1 MAIFTPGPT
10 VAAVSGSIGGTV
22 FSRNKGGAYIRNRA
36 IPLTVTSEKALK
48 YKSCLTV
55 ISQYWQSVTAAN
67 RKAWEIYAQQNTVVN
82 ALGQSKALTAANHF
96 VRLNTRLTI
105 SGDTLI
111 LVPPVTGPPL
121 GVTATSFVV
130 DLKAGEGAELVFADT
145 PLAAG
150 MKLWIRG
157 CKVSSAAINNVEN
170 LLTEILITAA
180 AATSPVDLTASIVA
194 AFGALQEG
202 AVYVLECRVLDT
214 TTGLVSNRVFIR
226 TTAVDTTA

>member
-48 YKSCLTV
+48 YKSVLAL
-55 ISQYWQSVTAAN
+55 ISQAWAGVTAAN

-96 VRLNTRLTI
+96 VRLNTRLTVA
-105 SGDTLI
+105 GDAAI
-111 LVPPVTGPPL
+111 LVPPVTAAPTGI
-121 GVTATSFVV
+121 VAVSFAV
-130 DLKAGEGAELVFADT
+130 DTNPAEDTELVFTDT

-150 MKLWIRG
+150 ERLWIRG

-170 LLTEILITAA
+170 LLTEVLITAK
-180 AATSPVDLTASIVA
+180 AATSPVDLSAALVT
-194 AFGALQEG
+194 AFGALQAG
-202 AVYVLECRVLDT
+202 AVYVLECRVFDT
-214 TTGLVSNRVFIR
+214 TTGLMSNRVFIR
-226 TTAVDTTA
+226 TTAITTP